1 MPVDIEEFI
10 HSPMGKTLLTAGAG
24 GLIAGGAGGI
34 MSAKDDRP
42 FEEKSERRK
51 RILRNALLSGA
62 AGAGA
67 VGLMSGAAHQFG
79 TALPEDTAGE
89 KFLEDATK
97 KGLGAASIFGGAH
110 LGKALADNRMGHQE
124 LHGILTSLKGR
135 VLKNGKP
142 DSLARNA
149 ANVLEQRNTPIR
161 NTIMGVNKDLIK
173 RNPEI
178 MRYLGSADEN
188 LLKQLGMTDEGFGAK
203 LKHRLLGGRREI
215 IPGGTVAAPGAPY
228 ANTWMSRGPK
238 GTNWLLRALAKK
250 RRIPGARAN
259 ALWTAGAGSAAL
271 YNLLK
276 D

>member
-1 MPVDIEEFI
+1 MPVDIEKFI

-34 MSAKDDRP
+34 MSAKEDRP

-79 TALPEDTAGE
+79 TALPEDTPGE
-89 KFLEDATK
+89 KMVEEATK
-97 KGLGAASIFGGAH
+97 KGLGSLGIFGGAH
-110 LGKALADNRMGHQE
+110 TAKALADNRLGHQE

-135 VLKNGKP
+135 VGKSGTP
-142 DSLARNA
+142 DNLARNA
-149 ANVLEQRNTPIR
+149 ANVLEQRNTPVR

-173 RNPEI
+173 RNPEL

-188 LLKQLGMTDEGFGAK
+188 LLKQLNMTDDSLWSK
-203 LKHRLLGGRREI
+203 VKHRLLGGRREI
-215 IPGGTVAAPGAPY
+215 IPGGNVSVPGAQY
-228 ANTWMSRGPK
+228 TNTWLSRGPK
-238 GTNWLLRALAKK
+238 GTNWLLKALAKK

-271 YNLLK
+271 YNLLR